1 MFQLQ
6 LEREQHFRLMIE
18 KEERYLEALRS
29 QLARSPD
36 EKKILELEKAERNLQ
51 KLQGMLQ
58 NHVRNQSEVN
68 MYISVC
74 SDDFELVLNPSKF
87 PSVSVMYLIKC
98 IQR

>member
-18 KEERYLEALRS
+18 KEERYLDALRS

-36 EKKILELEKAERNLQ
+36 EKKLLELEKAERNLR
-51 KLQGMLQ
+51 KLQGMLH

-68 MYISVC
+68 
-74 SDDFELVLNPSKF
+74 
-87 PSVSVMYLIKC
+87 
-98 IQR
+98 